1 MKNSSLSEAIKN
13 LIEEQLEELR
23 LIEQCIEDR
32 INLQSIPK
40 EKREFY
46 LMSPFQ
52 LGLHLESS
60 SADEMHAYDLGTR
73 ENLKENIQ
81 KLNNLL

>member
-1 MKNSSLSEAIKN
+1 MKTYYQKAISE
-13 LIEEQLEELR
+13 LITNYENEL
-23 LIEQCIEDR
+23 LMVEQCIKDR

-46 LMSPFQ
+46 LMDPFQ

-60 SADEMHAYDLGTR
+60 SADEMHAFDVGYR
-73 ENLKENIQ
+73 ETLKDIIE
-81 KLNNLL
+81 KLKTI